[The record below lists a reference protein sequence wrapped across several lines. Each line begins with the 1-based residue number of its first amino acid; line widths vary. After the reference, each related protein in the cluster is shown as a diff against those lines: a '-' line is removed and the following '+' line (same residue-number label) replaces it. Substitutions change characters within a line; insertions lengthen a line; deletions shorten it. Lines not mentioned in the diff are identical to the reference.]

1 VSPGSKRIFTGT
13 AGVYYFMYQLAASGF
28 HASCTHG
35 NAPYLDILVSSEDG
49 DRSLAIQ
56 VKATEYALRHRGR
69 GEARQPHHLE
79 FPLGHKAAKLS
90 RPGVLFA
97 FVDLAAGPSGGP
109 TVYLVPSA
117 EVSRFCAPWVDS
129 VPMVRFHPS
138 VEWLAP
144 YREAWAL
151 VAAAVGE
158 PPEVPAPAEGV
169 APDAE
174 PLYGLSDLNKNND
187 SVPPV

>member
-1 VSPGSKRIFTGT
+1 MSPGSKRILTGT
-13 AGVYYFMYQLAASGF
+13 AGVYYVMYQLAARGF

-49 DRSLAIQ
+49 DHNLAIQ

-69 GEARQPHHLE
+69 GQSRQAHHLE
-79 FPLGHKAAKLS
+79 FPLGYKAAKLS
-90 RPGVLFA
+90 RSGVLFA

-117 EVSRFCAPWVDS
+117 EVARFCAPWVDS

-138 VEWLAP
+138 VEWLYP
-144 YREAWAL
+144 YRDAWEL

-158 PPEVPAPAEGV
+158 PPEKYRPEVTPAAE
-169 APDAE
+169 
-174 PLYGLSDLNKNND
+174 S
-187 SVPPV
+187 